1 VLDRKFE
8 LPLTSKLVGSAR
20 EVPVIVAA
28 LSPSALPGIL
38 PSRGEMP
45 GRSEGVRP
53 DHRRQQLID
62 AGVEILQAP
71 TLENLLHILAE
82 RGMSELLVEGGAFAA
97 KSFLE
102 ADLVDRIML
111 FESPV
116 VVGEG
121 GIETPLS
128 RADIPGDYVLVS
140 ETAYGPD
147 RCFDYERPL

>member
-1 VLDRKFE
+1 
-8 LPLTSKLVGSAR
+8 
-20 EVPVIVAA
+20 
-28 LSPSALPGIL
+28 
-38 PSRGEMP
+38 MP
-45 GRSEGVRP
+45 GRAEGGNP
-53 DHRRQQLID
+53 DRKRQQLTD
-62 AGVEILQAP
+62 AGVQILEAP
-71 TLENLLHILAE
+71 TLATLLHILAE

-116 VVGEG
+116 VIGGG

-140 ETAYGPD
+140 DTAYGLD